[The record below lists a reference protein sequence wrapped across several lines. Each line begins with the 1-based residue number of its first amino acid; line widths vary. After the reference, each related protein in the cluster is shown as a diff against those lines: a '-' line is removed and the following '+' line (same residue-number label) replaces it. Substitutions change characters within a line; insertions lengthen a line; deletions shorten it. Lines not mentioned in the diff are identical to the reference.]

1 MSFEPHRMDQSL
13 LPVHRCPRGVR
24 DLNLLE
30 LGVLGRRCEPQ
41 ARCQWPAGVS
51 TSLYSGN
58 VVHGVWRGLALHLH
72 WQPEVVLSPQKR
84 ASLSLSRWW
93 ECRGGEATAGP
104 TEPEGETSVGQRW
117 TFLCLPL
124 SFLPRHVCT
133 TQYSLGWLE
142 VYTPLVLSLMLRKI
156 WLYSSGRVSYC

>member
-30 LGVLGRRCEPQ
+30 LGALGRRCEPQ
-41 ARCQWPAGVS
+41 ARCHWPAGVS

-58 VVHGVWRGLALHLH
+58 VVRGVWRGLALHLH
-72 WQPEVVLSPQKR
+72 QQPEVVLSRNVPH
-84 ASLSLSRWW
+84 WV
-93 ECRGGEATAGP
+93 CPGGESVGAAAAGP
-104 TEPEGETSVGQRW
+104 TEPQDETSVSQQW

-124 SFLPRHVCT
+124 SFLPRHICIA
-133 TQYSLGWLE
+133 QYSLGWLE

-156 WLYSSGRVSYC
+156 WLYSSGRISYC